1 MILAM
6 LNKSRLLTSLPFF
19 VYFIGSA
26 LFFGVFADYILFFQE
41 KSALFIFSTDFL
53 FENLRQPGGLLV
65 WLGKFFTSF
74 YYSPLTGSLILS
86 LLLTLILI
94 VVSRISVLLTG
105 KNSVF
110 ILLITGSILFYLH
123 TDYRFMISNSLGL
136 FLQLLFFMFIIR
148 FKKSMPIWAGGI
160 VAILLYLATGSF
172 VLVFIILATS
182 FFLLES
188 DKKSILRISL
198 LWILLLVSFYISKE
212 LVFFRT
218 IKTLLLFPFSEINP
232 GTGSKLF
239 FILIGFLSII
249 PFYSKIK
256 FRIPERMRFSSG
268 VEMIILTI
276 LFIASILL
284 TGITRFDKKDHNYFY
299 AEKLFYQSRFDELI
313 AFNKANPPTN
323 ILTIYLNNI
332 ALCETGNLNDQLF
345 HLPQNTDG
353 KTLFLTWEMNNEV
366 LKRGGYFYYTI
377 GMINEAHRWAY
388 ENMVIKGYTP
398 EGTKM
403 LIKTEIINGNY
414 ELASKYISLLEKTLF
429 YRDEAEKYEKL
440 LFDDSAVE
448 NDSGL
453 GRKRKGRLSADFFTI
468 TDNPSVN
475 IEKILASDSLSR
487 NAFEYKLAITLLRK
501 NYEGIVNSLPQFE
514 KHGYKTLPRH
524 VEEAVV
530 SYAAL
535 NKKRLPLPENIQ
547 IDNNTMVKWNSFIS
561 VFQRYKNDR
570 AAAEPAIRKEFGD
583 TFWYYVIY
591 R

>member
-1 MILAM
+1 M
-6 LNKSRLLTSLPFF
+6 
-19 VYFIGSA
+19 
-26 LFFGVFADYILFFQE
+26 
-41 KSALFIFSTDFL
+41 
-53 FENLRQPGGLLV
+53 V
-65 WLGKFFTSF
+65 WLGKLLTSF
-74 YYSPLTGSLILS
+74 YFSPLAGSLILS
-86 LLLTLILI
+86 LLITLIVI

-110 ILLITGSILFYLH
+110 ILLITGSILLYLH
-123 TDYRFMISNSLGL
+123 TDYRFTIINSLGL
-136 FLQLLFFMFIIR
+136 LLQLLFFMFTIR
-148 FKKSMPIWAGGI
+148 FKKSMPIWAGGLA
-160 VAILLYLATGSF
+160 AILLYYITGAF
-172 VLVFIILATS
+172 VIVFIILVTT
-182 FFLLES
+182 FYLFEN
-188 DKKSILRISL
+188 DKKKILKISL
-198 LWILLLVSFYISKE
+198 LWIFIIVAFYISKE
-212 LVFFRT
+212 YIFFRT
-218 IKTLLLFPFSEINP
+218 IKTLLSFPFSEINP
-232 GTGSKLF
+232 GPGFELF
-239 FILIGFLSII
+239 FFLVGFLSII
-249 PFYSKIK
+249 PIISKIK
-256 FRIPERMRFSSG
+256 FRIPERMKFSSG
-268 VEMIILTI
+268 IEIIILTI
-276 LFIASILL
+276 LFIASIFVSGL
-284 TGITRFDKKDHNYFY
+284 TRFDKKDHNYFY

-313 AFNKANPPTN
+313 AFNNANPPTN

-332 ALCETGNLNDQLF
+332 ALCETGKLNDQLF
-345 HLPQNTDG
+345 SLPQSPEG

-414 ELASKYISLLEKTLF
+414 ELAEKYISLLKKTLF
-429 YRDEAEKYEKL
+429 YRNEAEKYEKL

-453 GRKRKGRLSADFFTI
+453 GEKRKGRLRADFFTI

-475 IEKILASDSLSR
+475 IEKILTNDSLSR

-514 KHGYKTLPRH
+514 KYGYKTLPRH

-535 NKKRLPLPENIQ
+535 NKKPLALPENIR
-547 IDNNTMVKWNSFIS
+547 IDNSTTVKWSNFIS

-570 AAAEPAIRKEFGD
+570 VAAEPAIRKEFGD

-591 R
+591 K